1 MTPKDLASR
10 IEKTSLNAISA
21 LNKVIVATQNDA
33 YGDVIIVLKKLEL
46 DGDGYIVQNSANRA
60 IIRETNRVF
69 SQAIDNSDY
78 VAGLNRFNVTFSAI
92 DKLNAQYFEGFPKF
106 SPDRLFIKDLH
117 RQIITDIESQLLNS
131 GLESQVKIPL
141 SQILNQ
147 NVNSGG
153 SYSGMLEQVKD
164 YIKGKDGGE
173 GKLEQHVG
181 TIVRDLLFNY
191 SRTYQHAVSS
201 DLGLEF
207 YFYSGIV
214 MDTTREFCRDRVGRY
229 YHQKEIESWA
239 SIDWKGKYS
248 GTTESSIFVYLGGH
262 NCMHQVLPVH
272 ISIVPKEDI
281 QRAEELGFYKAAA

>member
-1 MTPKDLASR
+1 MTPKELASR

-21 LNKVIVATQNDA
+21 LNKVIVATQDEA
-33 YGDVIIVLKKLEL
+33 YGDVIIVLRKLEL
-46 DGDGYIVQNSANRA
+46 DNQGYILQSAANRA

-69 SQAIDNSDY
+69 SKSIDNSNY
-78 VAGLNRFNVTFSAI
+78 VPALNRFNVTFATI
-92 DKLNAQYFEGFPKF
+92 DSLNVEYFETFSGFQPNK
-106 SPDRLFIKDLH
+106 LFIKDLH
-117 RQIITDIESQLLNS
+117 RQVIADIESQLLNS

-173 GKLEQHVG
+173 GKLQQHAG

-191 SRTYQHAVSS
+191 SRTYQAAVSS
-201 DLGLEF
+201 DLGLVF
-207 YFYSGIV
+207 YFYSGSV
-214 MDTTREFCRDRVGRY
+214 MDKTREFCRDRVGRY

-239 SIDWKGKYS
+239 SIDWKGKFS
-248 GTTESSIFVYLGGH
+248 GTTESSIFIYLGGH
-262 NCMHQVLPVH
+262 NCMHQVLPV
-272 ISIVPKEDI
+272 STLIVPKEDI
-281 QRAEELGFYKAAA
+281 QRAEELGFYKSAA